1 MNTMKAKKTK
11 TDSYGSEVPVGTSF
25 DEYWSQQD
33 NMLDLSLKESMRQRD
48 ERKKKE
54 SNKNTQ

>member
-1 MNTMKAKKTK
+1 MKAKKTK

-25 DEYWSQQD
+25 DEYWSHQD
-33 NMLDLSLKESMRQRD
+33 NMLDLSLKESLRQRD

>member
-1 MNTMKAKKTK
+1 MKAKKTK
-11 TDSYGSEVPVGTSF
+11 TDSYGSEVPVGTSI

-33 NMLDLSLKESMRQRD
+33 NMLDLSLKESLRPRD

>member
-1 MNTMKAKKTK
+1 MKAKKTK

-33 NMLDLSLKESMRQRD
+33 NMLDLSLKESLRQRD
-48 ERKKKE
+48 ERKKNLGESSKQNKE
-54 SNKNTQ
+54 